1 MPGKQAR
8 VLCPV
13 CAEPIPPDE
22 TECWNCGAFVI
33 DEAVVRLCR
42 AFGLNREKALKL
54 FEAGFRH
61 TKQLK
66 DRDPNRVLET
76 GEVGLLFICTNCG
89 SFVASG
95 DMKCPRCAAEFE
107 PEPAATAPVEEDILD
122 ILLCPVCGADNDLGT
137 AECEVCGE
145 ALKETEEPE
154 IAAPKAVPAVPPTTE
169 AARIEKALDRV
180 DDFLKEADLP
190 ATATPRPAAD
200 LPPATRPESTRP
212 IPIPK
217 PPAVIPSAPAQP
229 RPKSTPGPARVE
241 PKLAPKPAPTPPP
254 TPARIKPPSPR
265 PPTPAVPEPPKPAVP
280 RERAPVS
287 VRRTIAVPS
296 PMKSRKRPQ
305 QLSRT
310 ASAKVRR
317 KASATHL
324 ISAETA
330 GSLVVAAAASLLL
343 AGTLGQRLVSA
354 GIATFLVGLIGFVT
368 VEYVRNRGHWPGWLD
383 AGLLAAGVIMGLAV
397 WPVGRAEPGPTGA
410 VGVAVAA
417 AVPFAVA
424 TRRLLKS
431 PQRILLAIAAGIPV
445 VGQSLAT
452 WADSTFTMS
461 VPWFVGILGAMPWPA
476 TLAAVELVRRE
487 SASILRKQLDR
498 AERDMRSKDY
508 QGSLAEYDRAIATAR
523 EGVPGAEIPW
533 YGKGATLILL
543 GRYDDALRAIDKAL
557 DINPRN
563 EVAWV
568 NKGNALTKMGRFVDA
583 LRCFNAAIKVSP
595 DYEVAW
601 NNKGNALARLG
612 KFEDA
617 VSCYERALQIDASYR
632 GAWVNKGFVLT
643 KLGRFDEAASCAD
656 RALVLDS
663 TRRADPI

>member
-241 PKLAPKPAPTPPP
+241 PKLAPKPAL
-254 TPARIKPPSPR
+254 
-265 PPTPAVPEPPKPAVP
+265 PK
-280 RERAPVS
+280 ERAPVS

-317 KASATHL
+317 KASATRL
-324 ISAETA
+324 ISAEAA

-343 AGTLGQRLVSA
+343 AGTLGQWLVSA

-368 VEYVRNRGHWPGWLD
+368 VEYVRNRGHWPGWLG

-397 WPVGRAEPGPTGA
+397 WA
-410 VGVAVAA
+410 
-417 AVPFAVA
+417 
-424 TRRLLKS
+424 
-431 PQRILLAIAAGIPV
+431 
-445 VGQSLAT
+445 
-452 WADSTFTMS
+452 
-461 VPWFVGILGAMPWPA
+461 
-476 TLAAVELVRRE
+476 
-487 SASILRKQLDR
+487 
-498 AERDMRSKDY
+498 
-508 QGSLAEYDRAIATAR
+508 
-523 EGVPGAEIPW
+523 
-533 YGKGATLILL
+533 
-543 GRYDDALRAIDKAL
+543 
-557 DINPRN
+557 
-563 EVAWV
+563 
-568 NKGNALTKMGRFVDA
+568 
-583 LRCFNAAIKVSP
+583 
-595 DYEVAW
+595 
-601 NNKGNALARLG
+601 
-612 KFEDA
+612 
-617 VSCYERALQIDASYR
+617 
-632 GAWVNKGFVLT
+632 
-643 KLGRFDEAASCAD
+643 
-656 RALVLDS
+656 
-663 TRRADPI
+663 